1 MRPGCDRAAEARLSY
16 DAIGCQVWLDELAE
30 RPGRTQEIC
39 GLHAGRLTVP
49 RGWMLCDRRDD
60 QPALF
65 VAAAQPAPVAVAPV
79 TPLPPVVGRP
89 GRRRRAE
96 ATRHPAATLELFA
109 DPLIEAVVDAEP
121 VVEPEPVAE
130 PAAVDPQPAEPEPVV
145 EPAAAVDPEPAEP
158 EHAGPS
164 ADEDD
169 VPEMLRATSPL
180 LARAFAAT
188 GHQRSVLTQRTD
200 DPDNTAD

>member
-30 RPGRTQEIC
+30 RPGRNQEIC

-60 QPALF
+60 EPALF
-65 VAAAQPAPVAVAPV
+65 VAVSQPPPVPVAVVPDPAAAPA
-79 TPLPPVVGRP
+79 PGRP
-89 GRRRRAE
+89 GRRRRSE
-96 ATRHPAATLELFA
+96 AARHPVATLELFSE
-109 DPLIEAVVDAEP
+109 PAVE
-121 VVEPEPVAE
+121 VVETVETVETVEVVETVVGP
-130 PAAVDPQPAEPEPVV
+130 DPEPVV
-145 EPAAAVDPEPAEP
+145 EPAAVTEPEPEP
-158 EHAGPS
+158 EP
-164 ADEDD
+164 DEDE
-169 VPEMLRATSPL
+169 VPAMLRATSPL

-200 DPDNTAD
+200 DPGDTSG

>member
-30 RPGRTQEIC
+30 RPGRNQEIC

-60 QPALF
+60 EPALF
-65 VAAAQPAPVAVAPV
+65 VAAAPVAPAAVAAV
-79 TPLPPVVGRP
+79 ADATTGRATGRP
-89 GRRRRAE
+89 GRRRRSE
-96 ATRHPAATLELFA
+96 AARHPAATLELFSEPA
-109 DPLIEAVVDAEP
+109 VETAVETIE
-121 VVEPEPVAE
+121 VVEVVETEQIVETVETGETEQVVESVEVETVETVEAPEIAE
-130 PAAVDPQPAEPEPVV
+130 DELPAA
-145 EPAAAVDPEPAEP
+145 
-158 EHAGPS
+158 
-164 ADEDD
+164 
-169 VPEMLRATSPL
+169 LRATSPL

-200 DPDNTAD
+200 RREEPSD

>member
-16 DAIGCQVWLDELAE
+16 DAIGCQVWLDELSE

-60 QPALF
+60 EPALF
-65 VAAAQPAPVAVAPV
+65 VTVSPPAAVATAPV
-79 TPLPPVVGRP
+79 TALPPVVGRP

-96 ATRHPAATLELFA
+96 VTRHPAATLELFTEPA
-109 DPLIEAVVDAEP
+109 PEPDAVVEAEP
-121 VVEPEPVAE
+121 DPTPSVEQEPVAE
-130 PAAVDPQPAEPEPVV
+130 PAAAVERARAEAEP
-145 EPAAAVDPEPAEP
+145 
-158 EHAGPS
+158 
-164 ADEDD
+164 DEDE

-200 DPDNTAD
+200 DPDDARP